1 MYVKFINSFDV
12 IYKYWYNIVKYG
24 LKLNLFINK
33 KKSVYI
39 NFVMCFYF
47 CFRFDYILIVEI
59 IYSSENYLKF
69 YSFLEILFKVDGKMY
84 FLVIKF

>member
-1 MYVKFINSFDV
+1 
-12 IYKYWYNIVKYG
+12 
-24 LKLNLFINK
+24 
-33 KKSVYI
+33 
-39 NFVMCFYF
+39 MCFYF

-59 IYSSENYLKF
+59 IYSLENYLKF